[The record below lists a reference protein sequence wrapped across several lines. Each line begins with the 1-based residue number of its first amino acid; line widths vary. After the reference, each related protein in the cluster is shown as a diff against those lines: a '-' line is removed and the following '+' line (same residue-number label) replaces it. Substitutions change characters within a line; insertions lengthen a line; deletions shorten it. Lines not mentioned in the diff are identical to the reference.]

1 MRGKTGPFHA
11 LAMKSQNPT
20 LKSLFEGEKVY
31 RVPLYQRL
39 YVWNETDQWGP
50 LWEDITSIAVK
61 VAEATGGAAG
71 EEITPHFFGAL
82 VLKKSED
89 PTPQES
95 SVWRVIDGQQRL
107 TTTQLAIAA
116 VADELTARRED
127 TALAAQL
134 RELVENPPYAWPDR
148 RYKMRHGGN
157 NYARFA
163 DVMSAGGDE
172 DNIAALGGPMA
183 RCYLFFRRSART
195 WLQEDPARHT
205 AAALTATLRTKL
217 QTVAIYLE
225 AEEPEHL
232 IFETL
237 NARGAALT
245 EWDKTRNYLFYRIG
259 DEQQDDFFKK
269 YLERFDD
276 GWWRAVSGRG
286 QDARPRTDRF
296 VDYWLESRLRRPVAR
311 SRVFREFK
319 DETERRSADE
329 LLADIKSLTSDG
341 EYYRRFESDSDR
353 GDDFEALFHE
363 RRRWMDLGS
372 FWPFLFGLRKSNPD
386 PVAFRSVL
394 STLESWFTRRWTW
407 GHRASGYPDRALELL
422 DFVSGE
428 ANSTNVAGKIIDRF
442 ATIKDRSGRWP
453 TDDEV
458 KMVVSGSWFSA
469 RLRRLV
475 LEAVERHLT
484 PGTAERAIPRHG
496 ELQVEHLM
504 PVAWKP
510 GAWPLEDNSAEAK
523 TQRDEWIQTL
533 GNLTLIHGK
542 VNQKM
547 SNASWA
553 VKKERILENSN
564 LFLNKELLKRAPEEW
579 NEEAI
584 SERGKWMAERVCEI
598 WPHADAL
605 RRRLGRE

>member
-1 MRGKTGPFHA
+1 MQ
-11 LAMKSQNPT
+11 SQDPT

-39 YVWNETDQWGP
+39 YVWNEADQWGP
-50 LWEDITSIAVK
+50 LWEDITSIAK
-61 VAEATGGAAG
+61 DLAEGRNV
-71 EEITPHFFGAL
+71 TPHFFGAL
-82 VLKKSED
+82 VLKKSEGV
-89 PTPQES
+89 TPEES

-107 TTTQLAIAA
+107 TTMQLAIAA
-116 VADELTARRED
+116 VADELTHRGED
-127 TALAAQL
+127 PKFAAQL
-134 RELVENPPYAWPDR
+134 RELIDNPEHAWPAR
-148 RYKMRHGGN
+148 RYKMQHGGN
-157 NYARFA
+157 NYTRFA
-163 DVMSAGGDE
+163 DVMSAKGDE
-172 DNIAALGGPMA
+172 DAIAGFGGAMA
-183 RCYLFFRRSART
+183 QCYSYFRRSVRT
-195 WLQEDPARHT
+195 WLDQHSSSSSAD
-205 AAALTATLRTKL
+205 ALTATLRTKL
-217 QTVAIYLE
+217 QVVAIYLDRD
-225 AEEPEHL
+225 EPEHL

-245 EWDKTRNYLFYRIG
+245 EWDKIRNYLFYKIG
-259 DEQQDDFFKK
+259 DERQDEFFKK

-276 GWWRAVSGRG
+276 EWWRAISGRG

-319 DETERRSADE
+319 DEAEHRSADE
-329 LLADIKSLTSDG
+329 LLADIESLTSDG

-372 FWPFLFGLRKSNPD
+372 FWPFLFGLRRSNPD
-386 PVAFRSVL
+386 PVAFHSVL
-394 STLESWFTRRWTW
+394 STLESWFTRRWAW

-422 DFVSGE
+422 DFVSGD
-428 ANSTNVAGKIIDRF
+428 ANSTDVAGKIIDRF

-458 KMVVSGSWFSA
+458 KMAVSGSWFSA

-504 PVAWKP
+504 PVAWKS
-510 GAWPLEDNSAEAK
+510 GAWRLEDNSAEAK
-523 TQRDEWIQTL
+523 TQRDEWIQSL

-553 VKKERILENSN
+553 VKKEKILANSN

-584 SERGKWMAERVCEI
+584 RERGEWLAEKVCEI

>member
-1 MRGKTGPFHA
+1 
-11 LAMKSQNPT
+11 MKSQNPT

-50 LWEDITSIAVK
+50 LWEDLTAIAVK
-61 VAEATGGAAG
+61 VAEAQAEGGAAG
-71 EEITPHFFGAL
+71 DKVTPHFFGAL

-116 VADELTARRED
+116 VADELTARGED
-127 TALAAQL
+127 PALSAQL
-134 RELVENPPYAWPDR
+134 KELVENPTYAWPDR

-163 DVMSAGGDE
+163 KVMNKDGDE
-172 DNIAALGGPMA
+172 DAIAVLGGPMA
-183 RCYLFFRRSART
+183 RCYLFFRSSART
-195 WLQEDPARHT
+195 WLDGDSARHT

-245 EWDKTRNYLFYRIG
+245 EWDKIRNYLFYKIG
-259 DEQQDDFFKK
+259 DERQDEFFKK

-276 GWWRAVSGRG
+276 EWWRAVSGRG

-319 DETERRSADE
+319 EEIEPRAAEEVVT
-329 LLADIKSLTSDG
+329 DIESLTSDAKD
-341 EYYRRFESDSDR
+341 YRRFESDSEPS
-353 GDDFEALFHE
+353 GDFEALFHE
-363 RRRWMDLGS
+363 RRRWMDIGS
-372 FWPFLFGLRKSNPD
+372 FWPFLLGLRRINPD
-386 PVAFRSVL
+386 ATTFRTVL
-394 STLESWFTRRWTW
+394 SALESWFVRRWLW
-407 GHRASGYPDRALELL
+407 RHQARGYPDRALNLL
-422 DFVSGE
+422 QQVSDDGGR
-428 ANSTNVAGKIIDRF
+428 VGLAGVVIDRL
-442 ATIKDRSGRWP
+442 AELDDPSGRWP
-453 TDDEV
+453 TDEEV
-458 KMVVSGSWFSA
+458 TEAVTEFWMSS

-484 PGTAERAIPRHG
+484 PATAEKGVPQEG
-496 ELQVEHLM
+496 ELQIEHLM
-504 PVAWKP
+504 PVGWKS
-510 GAWPLEDNSAEAK
+510 GKWPLDDNSADAEEK
-523 TQRDEWIQTL
+523 RKEWIQTL
-533 GNLTLIHGK
+533 GNLTLVHGS
-542 VNQKM
+542 VNQSM
-547 SNASWA
+547 SNAAWA
-553 VKKERILENSN
+553 VKKEKILENSN
-564 LFLNKELLKRAPEEW
+564 LFLNKELLNRAPEEW
-579 NEEAI
+579 NENSI
-584 SERGKWMAERVCEI
+584 RERGEWMAEKVCEI

>member
-1 MRGKTGPFHA
+1 
-11 LAMKSQNPT
+11 MKSQNPT

-50 LWEDITSIAVK
+50 LWEDLTSTAVK
-61 VAEATGGAAG
+61 VAEAQAEGGAAG
-71 EEITPHFFGAL
+71 DKVTPHFFGAL

-116 VADELTARRED
+116 VADELTARGSD
-127 TALAAQL
+127 PALPAQL
-134 RELVENPPYAWPDR
+134 KELVENPTYAWPDR

-172 DNIAALGGPMA
+172 DAIVAFGGPMA

-195 WLQEDPARHT
+195 WLDGNPAGNA

-225 AEEPEHL
+225 ADEPEHL

-245 EWDKTRNYLFYRIG
+245 EWDKIRNYLCYKIE
-259 DEQQDDFFKK
+259 DKQQDDFFEK

-276 GWWRAVSGRG
+276 EWWRAVSGRG

-296 VDYWLESRLRRPVAR
+296 VDYWLESRLRRPVGR

-319 DETERRSADE
+319 DAAERRSTEE
-329 LLADIKSLTSDG
+329 LNADIESLKNDAD
-341 EYYRRFESDSDR
+341 YYRRFESDSGQ

-372 FWPFLFGLRKSNPD
+372 FWPFLLGLRRANLE
-386 PVAFRSVL
+386 RSTLDVVL
-394 STLESWFTRRWTW
+394 STLESWFVRRWIW
-407 GHRASGYPDRALELL
+407 RHQARGYPDRALELL
-422 DFVSGE
+422 RRVPEDGDSVDLPR
-428 ANSTNVAGKIIDRF
+428 VIIDRL
-442 ATIKDRSGRWP
+442 AELDDPGGRWP
-453 TDDEV
+453 TDEE
-458 KMVVSGSWFSA
+458 MVEGVTGFWMSS
-469 RLRRLV
+469 RLRRLI
-475 LEAVERHLT
+475 LEAIERHIT
-484 PGTAERAIPRHG
+484 PGSAEKSVPKHG
-496 ELQVEHLM
+496 ELQIEHLM
-504 PVAWKP
+504 PVAWK
-510 GAWPLEDNSAEAK
+510 GGKWPLEDDSAVAK
-523 TQRDEWIQTL
+523 EKRNEWIQTL

-542 VNQKM
+542 VNRKM
-547 SNASWA
+547 NNAAWK
-553 VKKERILENSN
+553 VKKGKILENSN
-564 LFLNKELLKRAPEEW
+564 LFLNRELLKRNPKDW
-579 NEEAI
+579 NEETI
-584 SERGKWMAERVCEI
+584 RERGKWMAEKVCEI

-605 RRRLGRE
+605 RRRLDRK